1 MDTTYIHVLFSIAE
15 RYPDTLWSAATAE
28 TLSSLFCGPIRS
40 LDELE
45 AFSGVLCEAGI
56 GFEKA
61 KRVER
66 GGGKAS

>member
-1 MDTTYIHVLFSIAE
+1 MPSDT
-15 RYPDTLWSAATAE
+15 PDTLWSAATAE
-28 TLSSLFCGPIRS
+28 TLYSLFRGPIRS

-45 AFSGVLCEAGI
+45 IFAGALCEAGI
-56 GFEKA
+56 GFKKA